1 MKDVFLPFFGITN
14 HALPG
19 TLRNCSKGKVIFH
32 RIYRF
37 QTKNFYVS
45 SAFPLKMEA
54 GRDHFRVVKNHQSV
68 RIQKIRQISKTPFFN
83 LTRFVVEE
91 FRCVSFRQR
100 ILGNPGIIETVII
113 VFDVNFGYHFVQ
125 FKILNKVTSFIPN
138 AKIWSLFHFPAP
150 FCLQI

>member
-1 MKDVFLPFFGITN
+1 M
-14 HALPG
+14 
-19 TLRNCSKGKVIFH
+19 
-32 RIYRF
+32 
-37 QTKNFYVS
+37 S

-54 GRDHFRVVKNHQSV
+54 SRDYFRVVKNHQSV
-68 RIQKIRQISKTPFFN
+68 RIQKIRQISETPFFN

-138 AKIWSLFHFPAP
+138 AKIWSLFHFSAII
-150 FCLQI
+150 CLQV